1 MTVINRW
8 FATVMLQYHH
18 LIARSKT
25 SLDSLKSLAWRFWS
39 WFCKLAL
46 FDTIINSQT
55 VHSINHTGPLASFAD
70 AAVACTRSSG
80 SPGAREGNAPCSL
93 DPRVVAARRPAGRC
107 SDPLGCTS
115 SWWVAWPRHYHY
127 CTRDTCALHW
137 IWICSAE
144 PHLPNHPPPQQ
155 VPSAER
161 KTKHTMHFLDTC
173 WNRTCIE
180 LQLFLFVDILWF
192 LQAIACSDQAVT
204 CMLCRFFCYMDIWHV
219 TTLLEHVWDNGNMCM
234 LLCAYM
240 SMRIGFGWRL
250 DLTVGIGCLRCG
262 CRLSYYVSI

>member
-1 MTVINRW
+1 MTSPGGHR
-8 FATVMLQYHH
+8 A
-18 LIARSKT
+18 
-25 SLDSLKSLAWRFWS
+25 SLAEPEGRR
-39 WFCKLAL
+39 
-46 FDTIINSQT
+46 
-55 VHSINHTGPLASFAD
+55 
-70 AAVACTRSSG
+70 RS
-80 SPGAREGNAPCSL
+80 
-93 DPRVVAARRPAGRC
+93 PAGRC
-107 SDPLGCTS
+107 SDPLGGVTTAGPFS
-115 SWWVAWPRHYHY
+115 TYPTTLPSPAGPFSRKENETYHAFFRY
-127 CTRDTCALHW
+127 LLKA
-137 IWICSAE
+137 
-144 PHLPNHPPPQQ
+144 
-155 VPSAER
+155 
-161 KTKHTMHFLDTC
+161 